1 MTTRA
6 FSYARYGIRSG
17 KLERIK
23 DLVARALGREFGG
36 HDSEYWDIY
45 YTTSAAEEPRIE
57 IKRNWDFSEKLPHWP
72 QHKEFEIV
80 ISIYRA
86 NEYATTDK
94 ALTSDPRIDAT
105 LLEHENAF
113 REKAN

>member
-1 MTTRA
+1 MTTIE
-6 FSYARYGIRSG
+6 FSYARYGVRSS

-45 YTTSAAEEPRIE
+45 YATKGREDPSIE

-72 QHKEFEIV
+72 QHKKFDII
-80 ISIYRA
+80 ISVYDA
-86 NEYATTDK
+86 EDYALIDK
-94 ALTSDPRIDAT
+94 ALTSDPRIGAT
-105 LLEHENAF
+105 LLEQENAF
-113 REKAN
+113 PEKAN